1 MGFLLCRNRK
11 IRIEVTSA
19 CEQRRQHDPNLFDA
33 MSSEDTDTQ
42 MSVQEALGL
51 MAPAFRQ
58 IEQANRKFIEAIVQ
72 LMSKRMKKQV
82 RLVAVQS
89 AGDVVSS

>member
-1 MGFLLCRNRK
+1 
-11 IRIEVTSA
+11 
-19 CEQRRQHDPNLFDA
+19 
-33 MSSEDTDTQ
+33 
-42 MSVQEALGL
+42 

-82 RLVAVQS
+82 RLVAVQY